1 MAFAIWT
8 ALSVLMACIG
18 IFTYRSKK
26 PVYFFANDSAPL
38 NVEDVKGYNHAL
50 AKLWFVYAVLLF
62 LCGLP
67 LLSGNKVL
75 TIVTMLGTV
84 FSTLI
89 LIGVYVM
96 KIESKYR
103 K

>member
-1 MAFAIWT
+1 MAFVIWS
-8 ALSVLMACIG
+8 AVSLVIVFFG
-18 IFTYRSKK
+18 IHTYRSDK

-38 NVEDVKGYNHAL
+38 NVEDVSGYNHAL
-50 AKLWFVYAVLLF
+50 AKLFFAYAVLLF

-67 LLSGNKVL
+67 LLSDSKVL
-75 TIVTMLGTV
+75 LIITMLGTV